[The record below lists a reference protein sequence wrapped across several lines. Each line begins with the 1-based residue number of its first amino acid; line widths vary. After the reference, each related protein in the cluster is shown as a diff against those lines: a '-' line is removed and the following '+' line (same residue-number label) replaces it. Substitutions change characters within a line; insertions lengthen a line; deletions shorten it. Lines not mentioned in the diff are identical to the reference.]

1 MNPQIMN
8 PQKEKSPL
16 PLLDVR
22 ASLLPEASAAAKA
35 SVTSTTSDCLYQFA
49 ALTVGAFMLATLL

>member
-1 MNPQIMN
+1 MN

-16 PLLDVR
+16 LPLDVR
-22 ASLLPEASAAAKA
+22 ANLQPELAAVVKT
-35 SVTSTTSDCLYQFA
+35 SVTSTTSDCLYQLA